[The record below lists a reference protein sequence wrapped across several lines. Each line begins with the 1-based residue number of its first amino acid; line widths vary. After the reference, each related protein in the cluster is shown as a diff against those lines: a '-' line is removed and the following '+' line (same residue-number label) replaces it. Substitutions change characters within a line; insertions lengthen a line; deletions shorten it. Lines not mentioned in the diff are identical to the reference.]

1 MRMHVWLSNTVR
13 VLFGALFVM
22 SGANKVVP
30 FFPAPDLPDAGASFV
45 VALLATGY
53 FLPLLGV
60 VEVVCGALLITGQFV
75 PLALVVLA
83 PIVVHIALFHALLV
97 PSIPSV
103 LLVVG
108 SELFLAWQYRDAF
121 SAVLQRD
128 SSLYFAK

>member
-1 MRMHVWLSNTVR
+1 MRMHVWLGNTVR

-75 PLALVVLA
+75 PLALAVLA
-83 PIVVHIALFHALLV
+83 PIVVHIALFHAFLV

-103 LLVVG
+103 LLVFG